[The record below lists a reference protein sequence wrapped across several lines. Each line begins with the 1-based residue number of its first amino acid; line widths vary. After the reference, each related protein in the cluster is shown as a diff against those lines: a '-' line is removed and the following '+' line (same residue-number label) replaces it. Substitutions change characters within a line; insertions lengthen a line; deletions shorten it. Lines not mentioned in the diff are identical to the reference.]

1 MYMVS
6 FREKPKNLSL
16 HFRAMS
22 YRYIGGGNNHGQGQG
37 SEPSTRKRRTSS
49 EGQRLVDT
57 MQAKGLLSNDDTDET
72 ALEAALPPYGSDEE
86 AALFEELASEL
97 GKAFG
102 AAGTTIA
109 DEVRA
114 ERDE

>member
-1 MYMVS
+1 MGRGKAQS
-6 FREKPKNLSL
+6 QQQE
-16 HFRAMS
+16 
-22 YRYIGGGNNHGQGQG
+22 
-37 SEPSTRKRRTSS
+37 TRRSPS

-57 MQAKGLLSNDDTDET
+57 MQAKGLLSNDEIDET
-72 ALEAALPPYGSDEE
+72 ALEAELPPYGSEEE

-97 GKAFG
+97 GKAFR